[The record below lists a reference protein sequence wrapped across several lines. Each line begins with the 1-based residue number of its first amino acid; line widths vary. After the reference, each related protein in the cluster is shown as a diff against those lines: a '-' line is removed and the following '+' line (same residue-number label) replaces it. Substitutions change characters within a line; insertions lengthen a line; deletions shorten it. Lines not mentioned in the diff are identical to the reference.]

1 MRPVASIFKKVTELI
16 KMEDAVNQVNNRFKT
31 QKYLKRQE
39 TMVFYRNIC
48 QILHLDLKKAN
59 YKMNKKTRESMALQ
73 QHA

>member
-48 QILHLDLKKAN
+48 QILHLD
-59 YKMNKKTRESMALQ
+59 
-73 QHA
+73 